1 MKKITKTFLRPIRY
15 SLGPLPPNS
24 NPKSPRLLNGHL
36 DSALLHMALRGAEA
50 KFHDYD
56 AAITACVERRSLRHG
71 QRAHAHMIKARYRPS
86 AYLATRL
93 AILYAKCRDMGGA
106 RNVFDEMPER
116 SIVAW
121 TAVISG
127 YAQMG
132 SHGEALELFV
142 RMLATG
148 NVSILPQFRNSY
160 QKRLKLG
167 QVHSIAIKTN
177 FESHIFVGSSLLDM
191 YAKSNNILEARKVF
205 DFLPE
210 RDVVSCTAILS
221 GYAQLGFDEEA
232 LQLFIELYKEGMHC
246 NYVTFTSL
254 LTALSGLSALDY
266 GKQVHSFT
274 YRHELPFYVVLENSL
289 IDMYSKCGS
298 LTYARRVFNKMP
310 ERSSVSWNTMI
321 VGYGKHGLGDEV
333 IQLFNL
339 MLREV
344 KPDRVTFMAVLSG
357 CSHGGLVDEGLS
369 IFDYMIKEK
378 GLKPEIGHYGCV
390 VDLLG
395 RAGRIEKALDF
406 IKNMPFEPTA
416 AMWGSLLGACR
427 VHINIPAGEFVAK
440 RLLDIEPE
448 NAGNYVILS
457 NIYASASR
465 WQDVVDVRKLMMEK
479 AVIKE
484 PGRSW
489 INLDK
494 VIHTFYSSDRFH
506 PKKGEIEAKIKEIYA
521 KIKEAGFVPD
531 LSCVLHDVDDEQKER
546 MLLGH
551 SEKLAITFGLM
562 GTPRSFM
569 LRITKNLRVCVDCHN
584 FAKFVSMVYEREIS
598 LRDSNRFHLFVKGAC
613 SCGDY

>member
-1 MKKITKTFLRPIRY
+1 
-15 SLGPLPPNS
+15 
-24 NPKSPRLLNGHL
+24 
-36 DSALLHMALRGAEA
+36 MALRGAEA

-56 AAITACVERRSLRHG
+56 AAITACVERRLLRHG

-93 AILYAKCRDMGGA
+93 AILYAKCGDMGGA
-106 RNVFDEMPER
+106 HNVFDEMPER

-148 NVSILPQFRNSY
+148 NVSILPQFHNSY
-160 QKRLKLG
+160 EKRLKLG
-167 QVHSIAIKTN
+167 LPFHITFLTGILPNEFTLATILTSCSGACKLDLGRQVHSIAIKTN

-221 GYAQLGFDEEA
+221 GYAQLGLDEEA
-232 LQLFIELYKEGMHC
+232 LQLFIELYKEGMDC

-298 LTYARRVFNKMP
+298 LTYARRVFNKMQ

-479 AVIKE
+479 AIIKE
-484 PGRSW
+484 P
-489 INLDK
+489 
-494 VIHTFYSSDRFH
+494 
-506 PKKGEIEAKIKEIYA
+506 E
-521 KIKEAGFVPD
+521 EAG
-531 LSCVLHDVDDEQKER
+531 
-546 MLLGH
+546 
-551 SEKLAITFGLM
+551 
-562 GTPRSFM
+562 
-569 LRITKNLRVCVDCHN
+569 
-584 FAKFVSMVYEREIS
+584 
-598 LRDSNRFHLFVKGAC
+598 
-613 SCGDY
+613 